1 MDVFVCI
8 TFLWEEKLKVGVT
21 LQYFN
26 LRSRYKRLLM
36 QLVKS
41 YLLISEH
48 VANMLLI
55 AAESATKIWRLDIT
69 TLRRLC

>member
-1 MDVFVCI
+1 M
-8 TFLWEEKLKVGVT
+8 GVT

-26 LRSRYKRLLM
+26 LGSRYNRHSI
-36 QLVKS
+36 QLAKS

-48 VANMLLI
+48 VAIVLLI

-69 TLRRLC
+69 IL

>member
-8 TFLWEEKLKVGVT
+8 PFLWEKLKVGVT

-36 QLVKS
+36 HLVKS

-48 VANMLLI
+48 VAIVFLI
-55 AAESATKIWRLDIT
+55 AAESATKICRLDIT
-69 TLRRLC
+69 TV